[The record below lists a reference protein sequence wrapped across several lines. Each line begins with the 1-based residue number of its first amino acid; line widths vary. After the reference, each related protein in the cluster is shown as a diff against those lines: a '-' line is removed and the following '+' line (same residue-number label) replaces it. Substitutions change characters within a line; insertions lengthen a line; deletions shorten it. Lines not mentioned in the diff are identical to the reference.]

1 MKKQPQRMCVSCKE
15 RRDKK
20 DLLRVVLGEDGNVM
34 YDPTGKHPGRGAY
47 LCKQESC
54 IMLELKA
61 HRISRGLK
69 GGNADDELLE
79 LARNIIKQT
88 EEEV

>member
-1 MKKQPQRMCVSCKE
+1 MCVTCRE

-20 DLLRVVLGEDGNVM
+20 DLLRVVLGDDGNIM

-54 IMLELKA
+54 IMIELKA
-61 HRISRGLK
+61 HRISKGLK
-69 GGNADDELLE
+69 GGNSDDEL
-79 LARNIIKQT
+79 RNLVQDILNQT
-88 EEEV
+88 EQN

>member
-1 MKKQPQRMCVSCKE
+1 MCVSCKE

-20 DLLRVVLGEDGNVM
+20 DLLRVVLGDDGNIM

-54 IMLELKA
+54 IMLEIKA

-69 GGNADDELLE
+69 CGSSDEE
-79 LARNIIKQT
+79 LRSLAKEIIDQYDK
-88 EEEV
+88 

>member
-15 RRDKK
+15 RRDKR
-20 DLLRVVLGEDGNVM
+20 DLLRVVLGEDGNIM

-54 IMLELKA
+54 IMLEIKA

-69 GGNADDELLE
+69 GGSSDDELRA
-79 LARNIIKQT
+79 LASEIMKQAQQ
-88 EEEV
+88 

>member
-1 MKKQPQRMCVSCKE
+1 MCVSCRE
-15 RRDKK
+15 RQDKK
-20 DLLRVVLGEDGNVM
+20 DLLRVVLGDDGNIV

-47 LCKQESC
+47 LCKKESC

-69 GGNADDELLE
+69 GGSSDDELRS
-79 LARNIIKQT
+79 LAQSIIEQGK
-88 EEEV
+88 EDA